1 MDKSGAVRMARN
13 LQCLLG
19 MELLILPCSY
29 YQSNKMVGLSIAM
42 GSAVQK
48 RFVVRGTVVGTK
60 AKSQKITLD
69 RQASRPALSIVR
81 MMCAVSRP
89 WERFV

>member
-1 MDKSGAVRMARN
+1 MDKSGAVRMVRN

-19 MELLILPCSY
+19 MELILPCSY
-29 YQSNKMVGLSIAM
+29 CQSNKMVGLSIAM

-48 RFVVRGTVVGTK
+48 RFVVRETVVGTK